1 MPVPLTIALD
11 AMGGDHGPE
20 IVIAGASLSLIHNPD
35 LRFLLFGDRERVE
48 AHLKNHSNVA
58 GRSEIIHTDIAVS
71 MDAKPSQALRKG
83 RWKSSM
89 WLAIEAVKNGQA
101 SAVVSAGN
109 TGALMVMSKFCL
121 HTLPEIERPAIA
133 AIWPTVDS
141 ECIVLDVGAN
151 VGADSGQLF
160 NFSLMGAA
168 MARSV
173 MGLPR
178 PRVGLLN
185 VGVEEI
191 KGLDEIRKA
200 SAMLKERDL
209 PFEYHGFIEGDDVGQ
224 GIVDV
229 VVTEGF
235 SGNIA
240 LKTAEGT
247 AKQIGE
253 YLRAAMTRSFMSR
266 VGAFLAQGA
275 FQALKDKMDP
285 RHLNGGILLG
295 LNGISIKS
303 HGGTDAIG
311 FASAIDLSHDMAENG
326 LVASIAEDLKTFHT
340 APESERQ
347 RVL

>member
-1 MPVPLTIALD
+1 MPVPLTVALD

-20 IVIAGASLSLIHNPD
+20 IVVAGASLSLIHNPD
-35 LRFLLFGDRERVE
+35 LHFLLFGDER
-48 AHLKNHSNVA
+48 AIAGHLKAHPSVA
-58 GRSEIIHTDIAVS
+58 AKSEIIHTDIAVS

-89 WLAIEAVKNGQA
+89 WLAIEAVKKGEA

-109 TGALMVMSKFCL
+109 TGALMAMSKFCL

-133 AIWPTVDS
+133 AIWPTVES

-151 VGADSGQLF
+151 VGADARQLF

-168 MARSV
+168 MARAL
-173 MGLPR
+173 MGMER
-178 PRVGLLN
+178 PKVGLLN

-191 KGLDEIRKA
+191 KGLDEVRKA
-200 SAMLKERDL
+200 STMLRETDL
-209 PFEYHGFIEGDDVGQ
+209 PFDYHGFIEGDDVGQ
-224 GIVDV
+224 GLVDV

-253 YLRAAMTRSFMSR
+253 YLRAAMTRSLLSR
-266 VGAFLAQGA
+266 IGAFLAQGA
-275 FQALKDKMDP
+275 FRALRDKMDP

-295 LNGISIKS
+295 LNGISVKS

-311 FASAIDLSHDMAENG
+311 FASAIDLSHDLAKSGM
-326 LVASIAEDLKTFHT
+326 VASIANDLKKFHA
-340 APESERQ
+340 APEIEQQ
-347 RVL
+347 RVS